1 MNPNISAPAGKKPEA
16 NSTGSFCRRDTQ
28 SPVET
33 VTTAHQPT
41 NDSASSHPE
50 GHGGLR
56 TNRPVGEIRRQRG
69 IRRRTVLADVSPTDL
84 VAIVDSREQNPLDLQ
99 PLRQTTGTLVT
110 GDYSLRGLESVIAI
124 ERKSLADMLGCVG
137 QERDRFHREV
147 LRLLA
152 YPVRALVIESTWPQ
166 IERGQWRSKIRA
178 PAALGSVLNWIAMGL
193 PVIMAGDHPRA
204 GRYVS
209 RILFIAARRRWR
221 EARALVALG

>member
-1 MNPNISAPAGKKPEA
+1 MNPSIPATAGTKPEA
-16 NSTGSFCRRDTQ
+16 NSTGSVCRSETQ
-28 SPVET
+28 SPIDT
-33 VTTAHQPT
+33 VTGRQSANDPVPSPAAAHRR
-41 NDSASSHPE
+41 
-50 GHGGLR
+50 LR
-56 TNRPVGEIRRQRG
+56 ANRSVGEV
-69 IRRRTVLADVSPTDL
+69 RRRRDVRRRAVPADVSPTDL

-99 PLRQTTGTLVT
+99 PLRQTIGALAT

-124 ERKSLADMLGCVG
+124 ERKSLVDLLGCVG

-152 YPVRALVIESTWPQ
+152 YPVRALVVESTWPE

-193 PVIMAGDHPRA
+193 PVVMAGDHARA

-221 EARALVALG
+221 EARALFPPT